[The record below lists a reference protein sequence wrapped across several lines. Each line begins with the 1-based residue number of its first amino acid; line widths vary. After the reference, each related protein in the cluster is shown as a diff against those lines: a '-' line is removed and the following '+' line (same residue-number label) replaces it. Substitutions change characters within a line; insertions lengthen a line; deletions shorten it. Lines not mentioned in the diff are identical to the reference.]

1 MSDTHSSPDEYSG
14 LFDTVQ
20 DYANSIIGS
29 GTIVSADTASV
40 VDEDLKDFIVIDS
53 NEVILSQDS
62 FSPTASMREVYFC
75 YYSTILNFYLC
86 AIN

>member
-29 GTIVSADTASV
+29 GTIVSAETASV

-53 NEVILSQDS
+53 NEVQEDS

-75 YYSTILNFYLC
+75 YYSTILNFYLY